1 MALPFNLAA
10 IPLKY
15 VAFPVVAGLAAG
27 TGALAAYVT
36 TPTAPAA
43 KEPAAIVAAL
53 PAASTAAAPAAA
65 AATEQI
71 TPAKPAKKLSCEE
84 QTWPY
89 IDNRCIARKGDK
101 GAGPAR
107 AVRMVMAPRDDGS
120 VASGNGPK
128 LVTSDGVL
136 RGPGVAPE
144 AADAPKAKPATPAVK
159 KAMKRADRQQGRD
172 DFRRTYSVYSVP
184 SSAEGTRPVI
194 VVRPA
199 RIEQYSSRY

>member
-1 MALPFNLAA
+1 MALSFDLAA

-15 VAFPVVAGLAAG
+15 VAFPLVAGLAAG

-36 TPTAPAA
+36 TGPAPAA

-53 PAASTAAAPAAA
+53 PAASAPAPSVT
-65 AATEQI
+65 TEQI
-71 TPAKPAKKLSCEE
+71 APAKAKKPSCEE

-101 GAGPAR
+101 GAAPAR
-107 AVRMVMAPRDDGS
+107 DVRFVMAPRESEGGVS
-120 VASGNGPK
+120 SASGPK

-144 AADAPKAKPATPAVK
+144 AGAPKTTPAPATR
-159 KAMKRADRQQGRD
+159 KATRRSDVRQQPSSVD
-172 DFRRTYSVYSVP
+172 LRRVYSVYAVP
-184 SSAEGTRPVI
+184 SGGSTKPVI
-194 VVRPA
+194 VVRPL
-199 RIEQYSSRY
+199 RVNQYSSRF

>member
-1 MALPFNLAA
+1 MALTFNLAA

-15 VAFPVVAGLAAG
+15 VAFPVVVGLAAG

-36 TPTAPAA
+36 SPAPAA

-53 PAASTAAAPAAA
+53 PAASAPAPSVT
-65 AATEQI
+65 TEQI
-71 TPAKPAKKLSCEE
+71 TPTKAKKPSCEE

-101 GAGPAR
+101 GVAPVR
-107 AVRMVMAPRDDGS
+107 AVRFVGAPRDSD
-120 VASGNGPK
+120 SGLSNGTGPK

-144 AADAPKAKPATPAVK
+144 AEAPKAQPITPTV
-159 KAMKRADRQQGRD
+159 KRAARRSDVRRQNGD
-172 DFRRTYSVYSVP
+172 DVRRVYSVYSVP
-184 SSAEGTRPVI
+184 SAGSTRPVI
-194 VVRPA
+194 VVRPL
-199 RIEQYSSRY
+199 RVNQYSSRF

>member
-15 VAFPVVAGLAAG
+15 VAFPVVVGLAAG

-36 TPTAPAA
+36 TGSAPAA

-53 PAASTAAAPAAA
+53 PAPSSALAPLAVT
-65 AATEQI
+65 TEQI

-89 IDNRCIARKGDK
+89 IDNRCIARKGEQ
-101 GAGPAR
+101 GAEPAR
-107 AVRMVMAPRDDGS
+107 AVRLVMPPREEGGI
-120 VASGNGPK
+120 VRGAGPK
-128 LVTSDGVL
+128 LITSDGVL

-144 AADAPKAKPATPAVK
+144 VDGPNAKPVTPAVK
-159 KAMKRADRQQGRD
+159 KAVKRSDRRQGRED
-172 DFRRTYSVYSVP
+172 SRRVYSVP
-184 SSAEGTRPVI
+184 SADGGTKPVI
-194 VVRPA
+194 IVRPL

>member
-15 VAFPVVAGLAAG
+15 VAFPVVVGLAAG

-36 TPTAPAA
+36 TGSAPAA

-53 PAASTAAAPAAA
+53 PTSTAPAPFAVT
-65 AATEQI
+65 TEQI
-71 TPAKPAKKLSCEE
+71 TPAKPARKLSCEE

-101 GAGPAR
+101 GGEPTR
-107 AVRMVMAPRDDGS
+107 AVRLVTAPREEGGI
-120 VASGNGPK
+120 VRGAAPK
-128 LVTSDGVL
+128 LITSDGVL

-144 AADAPKAKPATPAVK
+144 VDGPNAKPVAPAVK
-159 KAMKRADRQQGRD
+159 KAVKRSDRRQSRD
-172 DFRRTYSVYSVP
+172 DSRRVYSVP
-184 SSAEGTRPVI
+184 SADGSTKPVI
-194 VVRPA
+194 IVRPL

>member
-1 MALPFNLAA
+1 MTLRFDLAA

-27 TGALAAYVT
+27 TGALAAYIT
-36 TPTAPAA
+36 SPAPAAAA

-53 PAASTAAAPAAA
+53 PATSAAAAPAAGT
-65 AATEQI
+65 TEQI

-89 IDNRCIARKGDK
+89 IDNRCIARKGD
-101 GAGPAR
+101 GP
-107 AVRMVMAPRDDGS
+107 VRDVRLVMAPRDGDDGATG
-120 VASGNGPK
+120 VTTPK

-144 AADAPKAKPATPAVK
+144 MPKAKPVIPTVK
-159 KAMKRADRQQGRD
+159 KAARRSAARQQSRD
-172 DFRRTYSVYSVP
+172 DFRRVYSVYSVP
-184 SSAEGTRPVI
+184 AADGAKPVI
-194 VVRPA
+194 VVRPMQ
-199 RIEQYSSRY
+199 IEQYSSRF